1 MRMLYLMFTSHKGPV
16 LKPER
21 EEGWGD
27 IAVGP
32 VLVLDGDM
40 NMEEKQACFAPK
52 YQGQTEY
59 EKNVLSEP

>member
-32 VLVLDGDM
+32 VLVLD
-40 NMEEKQACFAPK
+40 
-52 YQGQTEY
+52 
-59 EKNVLSEP
+59 